1 MSKFRT
7 YTKAQ
12 LLLVLNEKCL
22 DALAQFPPPEA
33 FDIKMNMRAMKVF
46 APDVGVPSIRV
57 GYTMRKKSR
66 TPKDVLWL
74 EEHTMHCNCGEHFAR
89 DELRNDYLCLY
100 YTTDDDAR
108 VNGYIK
114 NASVFLG
121 NDTFEK
127 LSKSGI
133 VTGYSAT
140 IKALFRFV
148 LVHCDKATEYEE
160 FESTKRKDLGLG
172 PLIRGLKKLAKRN
185 SQDTE
190 VDEQDGADANALEVS
205 GPVENDKKRT
215 FHESEDEADTL
226 TANKKAR
233 TD

>member
-1 MSKFRT
+1 M
-7 YTKAQ
+7 
-12 LLLVLNEKCL
+12 
-22 DALAQFPPPEA
+22 LAYHPFELA
-33 FDIKMNMRAMKVF
+33 TRWGRRVEHRKMF
-46 APDVGVPSIRV
+46 CGW
-57 GYTMRKKSR
+57 KS
-66 TPKDVLWL
+66 TPCTATVAN
-74 EEHTMHCNCGEHFAR
+74 TSPR
-89 DELRNDYLCLY
+89 DELRNDYLYLY
-100 YTTDDDAR
+100 YTTDDDVR

-114 NASVFLG
+114 NASGFLG
-121 NDTFEK
+121 NDIFKK

-148 LVHCDKATEYEE
+148 LVHCDKATEYEG
-160 FESTKRKDLGLG
+160 FESTKRKNLGLG

-205 GPVENDKKRT
+205 DSVENNKKRT